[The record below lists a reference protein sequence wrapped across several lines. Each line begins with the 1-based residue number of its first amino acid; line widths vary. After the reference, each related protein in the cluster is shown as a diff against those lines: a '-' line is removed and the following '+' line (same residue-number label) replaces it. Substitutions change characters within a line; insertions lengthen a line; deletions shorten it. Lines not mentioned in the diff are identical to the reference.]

1 MKNLPR
7 IFMAL
12 AALGLLT
19 LFLFPMW
26 RITLIAPQYPQGVT
40 MHIWINKIG
49 GESKSTIQNINI
61 LNHYVG
67 MKYIEPDAIPELKYF
82 PYIIVGMVVLGLGA
96 AFSNR
101 RQLFLAWGILM
112 VLLAAAGIYDFYLWE
127 YDYGHSL
134 SATAPIKIPG
144 ASFQPP
150 LIGSKLILNFTAI
163 SMPHISGYLAGLSI
177 FLAFAAWWLKS
188 KFDKKHEKTAAANT
202 AARSLSTI
210 A

>member
-1 MKNLPR
+1 M
-7 IFMAL
+7 IL

-19 LFLFPMW
+19 LFVFPMW
-26 RITLIAPQYPQGVT
+26 KITLIAPQYPDGVT

-49 GESKSTIQNINI
+49 GETASTIQNINI

-82 PYIIVGMVVLGLGA
+82 PYIVIGMVVLGLVA
-96 AFSNR
+96 ALSNKR
-101 RQLFLAWGILM
+101 KLFLAWAIMM

-127 YDYGHSL
+127 YDYGHNL
-134 SATAPIKIPG
+134 SETAPIKIPG

-163 SMPHISGYLAGLSI
+163 SLPHISGYLAGVSI
-177 FLAFAAWWLKS
+177 FFAFLAWWLKS
-188 KFDKKHEKTAAANT
+188 KFDKRHEKTAATGTSSAT
-202 AARSLSTI
+202 AHGLSTI